1 VVSITTWEPE
11 KQPDKARSL
20 EGFLEHCR
28 RAFGGVGPKAFLR
41 RAQVGKRPR
50 RASEPRRP
58 AGRRKHEAILERFD
72 ESKRAGTA
80 KRLNVT
86 YYLYPRRHRAFIVED
101 EILIAL
107 DLEAEMNALGFNFCR
122 LAPRANK
129 ACPLAMSDHPDIVL
143 MDLYDGV
150 REYIEAATRLRE
162 GHGTPLC
169 S

>member
-1 VVSITTWEPE
+1 
-11 KQPDKARSL
+11 
-20 EGFLEHCR
+20 
-28 RAFGGVGPKAFLR
+28 
-41 RAQVGKRPR
+41 
-50 RASEPRRP
+50 
-58 AGRRKHEAILERFD
+58 
-72 ESKRAGTA
+72 
-80 KRLNVT
+80 LNVT

-150 REYIEAATRLRE
+150 RECIEAATRLRE
-162 GHGTPLC
+162 GHGTPIVFLT
-169 S
+169 SYTDEAIVERIGRHLLEAPILPKAAYRERLLMP